1 MSMRSRLG
9 QKNRPLRPQGLGTGL
24 NLAGIFLTVM
34 ILAVSMMGLSPS
46 VTISGY
52 NVQILEFAQ
61 ALPMLW
67 VLLVLPRIYRSEMSK
82 GTAVVLALN
91 LVPLTYGLYSYGISS
106 ALRDFSGVYYMLMIV
121 FGYAIGRFAVITG
134 ANLIAGLSI
143 AGFIF
148 VTGYTF
154 RIADGV
160 LDYATLEYNY
170 RVPALVCT
178 SAAALCLVNFSRVTG
193 WRRGVLLAGGLL
205 YAAFLLQL
213 RTRAAYLGLA
223 AGILT
228 ILIQAGIVYLRDPR
242 TLRQVAGRLLL
253 GVIAVILVS
262 VVYSEWIPLVF
273 TNAQERTNI
282 LLSGMY
288 YTDET
293 VAFRLEAWRLAW
305 QEFLA
310 SPLFGVGFGKYMVL
324 DPWLRHEYA
333 LYPSHMMHNGVLQ
346 ILYSG
351 GLLAMA
357 ANIYFWRCIYN
368 VFKFSR
374 SLNAVIPIL
383 SLAISFLVY
392 TAFGAILFKSVEAI
406 PLWLILGLA
415 IGEAERLMRE
425 PIPPCPVPARA
436 NIESRRA

>member
-1 MSMRSRLG
+1 MKGSV
-9 QKNRPLRPQGLGTGL
+9 NRPLQPQPQGLGTGL
-24 NLAGIFLTVM
+24 NFVGIFITVA
-34 ILAVSMMGLSPS
+34 ILAISMMGLSPS
-46 VTISGY
+46 VTISGF
-52 NVQILEFAQ
+52 NVQILEIAQ
-61 ALPMLW
+61 ALPLFW
-67 VLLVLPRIYRSEMSK
+67 VLLVLPRIYRSEVAK
-82 GTAVVLALN
+82 GIAVVLVLN

-106 ALRDFSGVYYMLMIV
+106 ALRDFSGVYYMLMII

-134 ANLIAGLSI
+134 ANLIVGLSI

-148 VTGYTF
+148 VTGYSF
-154 RIADGV
+154 QIAGGV

-170 RVPALVCT
+170 RIPALVCT
-178 SAAALCLVNFSRVTG
+178 SAAALCLVNFSRITG
-193 WRRGVLLAGGLL
+193 WRRGVVLAGGLL

-223 AGILT
+223 AGVST

-242 TLRQVAGRLLL
+242 TLRQVANRLVL
-253 GVIAVILVS
+253 GVIAVLLVS
-262 VVYSEWIPLVF
+262 VIYSEWIPLVF
-273 TNAQERTNI
+273 TNAQERTNV

-305 QEFLA
+305 EEFLA
-310 SPLFGVGFGKYMVL
+310 SPIFGVGFGKYMVL

-333 LYPSHMMHNGVLQ
+333 LYPSHMMHNGLLQ

-351 GLLAMA
+351 GLLAMG
-357 ANIYFWRCIYN
+357 ANIYFWRCVYRI
-368 VFKFSR
+368 FKASSR
-374 SLNAVIPIL
+374 FNAVIPIL

-415 IGEAERLMRE
+415 IGEAERLMRVS
-425 PIPPCPVPARA
+425 IQGRPVSNRA
-436 NIESRRA
+436 NAKTRRT